1 MPRVSLWFFAV
12 AVLYAIAGMAWG
24 MQMAGSGDHSMFP
37 AHAHL
42 NLIGWVGM
50 AIYGTFYAL
59 ARDQTSTRLA
69 WIVFAVSNVGTIIMI
84 PTLAIL
90 LAHGEDPQYMM
101 PVAIGAGIVFV
112 GMILFAVS
120 VWMLLLKKPK

>member
-1 MPRVSLWFFAV
+1 
-12 AVLYAIAGMAWG
+12 MAET
-24 MQMAGSGDHSMFP
+24 GDHSMFP

-42 NLIGWVGM
+42 NLVGWIGM

-59 ARDQTSTRLA
+59 ARDQVSMRLA
-69 WIVFAVSNVGTIIMI
+69 WIVFAVSNIGTVIMI

-90 LAHGEDPQYMM
+90 LAHGEDLQYMM

-112 GMILFAVS
+112 GMILFAIS
-120 VWMLLLKKPK
+120 VWMVLLKTQK